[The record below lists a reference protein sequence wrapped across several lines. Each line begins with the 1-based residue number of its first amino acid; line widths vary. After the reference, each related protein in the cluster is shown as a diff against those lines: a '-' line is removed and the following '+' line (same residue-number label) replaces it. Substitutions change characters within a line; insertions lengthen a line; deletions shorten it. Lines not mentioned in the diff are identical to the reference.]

1 MDFFYKFYER
11 IRKYFLNDQC
21 YFFLPLIK
29 QYDTSLTLSSIV
41 QNSTKFYK
49 FKNLCDRVWFFD
61 NKKNHW
67 VNLANLFFKNKNVI
81 EISSRDFFKYQKITN
96 LLLVSLD
103 NSVRN
108 KYSKKIPNSFIK
120 KIDFSPHT
128 MRGKHS
134 FIKNNISSGYMGEYP
149 LKMTK
154 VSSGNVFS
162 YVNMFHS
169 QPLKSKSSI
178 VFINF
183 SENQNMEGKLLLVD
197 LDENRVIFS
206 KKTKSNQACTI
217 SLENK
222 IFFGKKIALYSLG
235 HIGIPI
241 YINEYGVN
249 KKQSLSVEHSH
260 PPSEYFFSDIYKH
273 QAILK
278 KNWLNKYE
286 KIF

>member
-29 QYDTSLTLSSIV
+29 EYDTSLTLTSIV

-49 FKNLCDRVWFFD
+49 FKNLCARVWFFD

-67 VNLANLFFKNKNVI
+67 VNITNFYFKNKNVLKMY
-81 EISSRDFFKYQKITN
+81 SSDFFKYKKFTN
-96 LLLVSLD
+96 LLLISLD
-103 NSVRN
+103 NSIRD

-128 MRGKHS
+128 LRGKHS

-149 LKMTK
+149 LKMTQ
-154 VSSGNVFS
+154 VISGNAFS

-169 QPLKSKSSI
+169 QPLKSKSTI

-183 SENQNMEGKLLLVD
+183 SENQNMEGRQNQIRLVQFQWKIKFSLEKKLLYFLLGILVFQFI
-197 LDENRVIFS
+197 LMNTVLIRKNPYLLNIP
-206 KKTKSNQACTI
+206 THHLN
-217 SLENK
+217 
-222 IFFGKKIALYSLG
+222 IFFQT
-235 HIGIPI
+235 
-241 YINEYGVN
+241 YISTKLFLRTTG
-249 KKQSLSVEHSH
+249 
-260 PPSEYFFSDIYKH
+260 
-273 QAILK
+273 
-278 KNWLNKYE
+278 
-286 KIF
+286 